1 MNKKLKNYI
10 ENINGVIHT
19 TFNPKG
25 PGVVRIHLIPPKK
38 IKLGIPWVV
47 IINGQDILPIT
58 CGWAILLKIFID
70 NINKTY
76 GRALNDAEIQDLVKQ
91 TANEM
96 GKLFLKTDKEI
107 FKKRFKRYDKN
118 F

>member
-1 MNKKLKNYI
+1 MNKKLKEYI

-25 PGVVRIHLIPPKK
+25 PGVVRLHLIPPKK

-47 IINGQDILPIT
+47 IINGQDILPIS
-58 CGWAILLKIFID
+58 CGWAILLKIFIE

-76 GRALNDAEIQDLVKQ
+76 GKVISDE
-91 TANEM
+91 EM
-96 GKLFLKTDKEI
+96 EKLINKTITKMIKNCLKKI
-107 FKKRFKRYDKN
+107 
-118 F
+118 